1 MLNHLLDPPDD
12 LMLSDHEV
20 GVLEEATR
28 EEAAHRLCNDSQL
41 LWEALGPDALPINNE
56 RIVKDI
62 ERELAFCVVNAH
74 YEKLGRMLAGMAMSY
89 AYRLA
94 EGEINDDWAAYIRLT
109 EQEEE

>member
-28 EEAAHRLCNDSQL
+28 EEAAHRLCNNSQL
-41 LWEALGPDALPINNE
+41 LWEARLS
-56 RIVKDI
+56 RDI

-89 AYRLA
+89 AYRCA
-94 EGEINDDWAAYIRLT
+94 EDEINDDWANYIRLT
-109 EQEEE
+109 EHEEE

>member
-28 EEAAHRLCNDSQL
+28 EEAAHRLCNNSQL
-41 LWEALGPDALPINNE
+41 LWEALGPDALPNNQ
-56 RIVKDI
+56 RLAVDL
-62 ERELAFCVVNAH
+62 EREIAFCVVNAH
-74 YEKLGRMLAGMAMSY
+74 YEKLGRLLAGMAMSY
-89 AYRLA
+89 AYRCA
-94 EGEINDDWAAYIRLT
+94 EDEINDDWANYIRLT